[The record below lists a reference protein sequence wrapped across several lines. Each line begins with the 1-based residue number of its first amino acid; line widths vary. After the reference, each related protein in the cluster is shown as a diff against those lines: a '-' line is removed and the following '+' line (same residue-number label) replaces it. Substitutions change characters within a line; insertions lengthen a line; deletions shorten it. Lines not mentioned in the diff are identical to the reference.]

1 MKKQTENHDDEPF
14 LRYLEGKLP
23 QAEREL
29 MLASL
34 IAGERDEWLATERAL
49 LALNQLPSITAPPSL
64 STNVMEGIAP
74 ERLHSN
80 LSESERKEWLATE
93 NALLALSRLTGI
105 TAPASLLANVME
117 GIAPERLHSNLSE
130 SEHKE
135 WLATE
140 NSLLALNQL
149 PGITAPPSLLANVMA
164 AIVPK
169 IAIAPK
175 KQPLLVQL
183 RSWLEQHP
191 LLGWEV
197 SGMALAASL
206 LFMMLAPSVPVPGT
220 SGPFQPAQ
228 SPYIQAA
235 ATHTGAAQVERARF
249 SLYAPE
255 AHTITLI
262 GEFNGWGSTR
272 QLSLS
277 PQGKGIWTVEVPLP
291 PGRYQYAFLIDG
303 KNIATDPRAQQH
315 VSDDF
320 GRKNAVL
327 TML

>member
-1 MKKQTENHDDEPF
+1 MKMQTENHDDESF

-23 QAEREL
+23 QAEREV

-49 LALNQLPSITAPPSL
+49 LALNQLP
-64 STNVMEGIAP
+64 
-74 ERLHSN
+74 
-80 LSESERKEWLATE
+80 
-93 NALLALSRLTGI
+93 GI
-105 TAPASLLANVME
+105 TATPSLATNVME

-206 LFMMLAPSVPVPGT
+206 LFMVLAPSVPVPG
-220 SGPFQPAQ
+220 PAG
-228 SPYIQAA
+228 
-235 ATHTGAAQVERARF
+235 HTG
-249 SLYAPE
+249 
-255 AHTITLI
+255 
-262 GEFNGWGSTR
+262 
-272 QLSLS
+272 
-277 PQGKGIWTVEVPLP
+277 
-291 PGRYQYAFLIDG
+291 
-303 KNIATDPRAQQH
+303 
-315 VSDDF
+315 
-320 GRKNAVL
+320 
-327 TML
+327 

>member
-34 IAGERDEWLATERAL
+34 IAGERDEWLATE
-49 LALNQLPSITAPPSL
+49 
-64 STNVMEGIAP
+64 
-74 ERLHSN
+74 
-80 LSESERKEWLATE
+80 

-117 GIAPERLHSNLSE
+117 GIAPKRLHSNLSE

-183 RSWLEQHP
+183 RNWLEQHP

-206 LFMMLAPSVPVPGT
+206 LFMVLAPSVPVPVPGT